1 MHPRVARY
9 LASAESVTETM
20 PVVSTSKRVLMG
32 TLKQPNKHISNLE
45 RVNQCVK
52 EPYLKLVSAIFYQ
65 IFIFSSNNRPSKT
78 MKNVFYFIKKALFV
92 LEIFKFLHFF
102 PFHNFQTQKDKWKWN
117 NL

>member
-9 LASAESVTETM
+9 LASAENVTETM

-52 EPYLKLVSAIFYQ
+52 EPYLKLVSTIFYQ
-65 IFIFSSNNRPSKT
+65 IFIFSSNRPSKT
-78 MKNVFYFIKKALFV
+78 MKNVLYFIKKALFV
-92 LEIFKFLHFF
+92 LEIFKFL
-102 PFHNFQTQKDKWKWN
+102 
-117 NL
+117 

>member
-9 LASAESVTETM
+9 LASAENVTETM

-52 EPYLKLVSAIFYQ
+52 EPYLK
-65 IFIFSSNNRPSKT
+65 
-78 MKNVFYFIKKALFV
+78 
-92 LEIFKFLHFF
+92 
-102 PFHNFQTQKDKWKWN
+102 
-117 NL
+117 